1 MQLRGIA
8 AILVVAG
15 LVGTGLAVA
24 LVAQPGADDPAS
36 DGGAARI
43 NACDM
48 ISAAQVQRVIGVAVR
63 SGDRRDDGVTRDGAY
78 SSTCYWGTSEVPEEG
93 GTYAILNAM
102 FWPEGSDG
110 PKHFLES
117 FHEAAA
123 EHVIP
128 NEPEPLPYGDQSL
141 YWGDGVAVA
150 IGDVSFGISV
160 RHSSPD
166 KSIRRIME
174 EMLAKQILENNF

>member
-1 MQLRGIA
+1 
-8 AILVVAG
+8 
-15 LVGTGLAVA
+15 
-24 LVAQPGADDPAS
+24 
-36 DGGAARI
+36 
-43 NACDM
+43 M

>member
-1 MQLRGIA
+1 MQSRGIT
-8 AILVVAG
+8 AILVIAG
-15 LVGTGLAVA
+15 LVGAGLAVA
-24 LVAQPGADDPAS
+24 L
-36 DGGAARI
+36 AARPGTSDFAGGGSAQI

-48 ISAAQVQRVIGVAVR
+48 ISAADVRRVIGVAVR
-63 SGDRRDDGVTRDGAY
+63 TGDRQDDGITRDGAY
-78 SSTCYWGTSEVPEEG
+78 SSTCYWGTNEVPEAG
-93 GTYAILNAM
+93 GTYAILNMM
-102 FWPEGSDG
+102 FWPEGSEG
-110 PKHFLES
+110 PKQFLES

-128 NEPEPLPYGDQSL
+128 GEPVPLSYGDQSL
-141 YWGDGVAVA
+141 WWGDGVAVA

-174 EMLAKQILENNF
+174 EMLAKRILENF

>member
-1 MQLRGIA
+1 MRMRG
-8 AILVVAG
+8 VVAVLAVVG
-15 LVGTGLAVA
+15 LVGIGLAVA
-24 LVAQPGADDPAS
+24 LMAQPGSEDQSAV
-36 DGGAARI
+36 GGPARI

-48 ISAAQVQRVIGVAVR
+48 IADAEIERVIGVRVR
-63 SGDRRDDGVTRDGAY
+63 PGDRRDDGMTFDGAY
-78 SSTCYWGTSEVPEEG
+78 SSTCYWGTNEVPEAG

-102 FWPEGSDG
+102 SWPVGSG
-110 PKHFLES
+110 GGAHFLES

-141 YWGDGVAVA
+141 YWGDGVAVLV
-150 IGDVSFGISV
+150 GDVSFGISV

-174 EMLAKQILENNF
+174 EMLAKKILENM